1 MPHILLVDPV
11 NQRRTNLYQLL
22 TQTGYDV
29 TIVADTG
36 AAQTSLDT
44 KTNISLLIGDLQTV
58 KADNFAF
65 IRSLQEQL
73 CKVAIL
79 LISADESKNEV
90 RVGSV
95 LLRIVPVSPKERLL
109 AAVLD
114 TLLTHTHNYALRTI
128 KQRLQAGLTEIFDS
142 LNDLEQPTPIT
153 SAVLKIRDLSLD
165 TNLGQAT
172 FAGMPIDLTPTQF
185 QILRLLAESA
195 GHIVTVEDIA
205 FHVQG
210 VHVSRTE
217 ARRMITA
224 HLTNLRAK
232 MQKAGCD
239 HYLVNVRG
247 RGYML
252 DLDAERALR
261 THQQQLELIL
271 DQLPI
276 FIWTVDT
283 QLRLTSMNGSRIQ
296 ETIGLPMDEFIGMNA
311 LEVLPSDYDKSPLLT
326 AFAQASTGQKV
337 DFEYQRG
344 RHIFHNRIQPLYEG
358 DEIVGY
364 AGMAYDITESK
375 HRENHLRFESDVL
388 QNAGDAIVFTDMDFR
403 IQLWNRGAEM
413 LYGWRADEVMG
424 KTIPEILKTQ
434 YTSPETRESR
444 IQQLLD
450 EGVWRGEAIQ
460 FTKSGQMVRVH
471 SSVTLLRDTQ
481 GMPAGSIA
489 INYQL

>member
-11 NQRRTNLYQLL
+11 SQRRTNLYQLL

-29 TIVADTG
+29 TIVADTQ
-36 AAQTSLDT
+36 AAQTVLDT
-44 KTNISLLIGDLQTV
+44 KTNINLLIGDLQTV
-58 KADNFAF
+58 KANNFAF

-73 CKVAIL
+73 SKVAIL
-79 LISADESKNEV
+79 FISPEESKNEV
-90 RVGSV
+90 TVGGTHLRVVSA
-95 LLRIVPVSPKERLL
+95 SPKEHLL

-114 TLLTHTHNYALRTI
+114 TVLTHTHNYALRTI
-128 KQRLQAGLTEIFDS
+128 QQRLKNRLTEIFDS
-142 LNDLEQPTPIT
+142 LNDLESTPLT
-153 SAVLKIRDLSLD
+153 NAAVLKVRDLSLD
-165 TNLGQAT
+165 TNLGQAS

-195 GHIVTVEDIA
+195 GHIVTVEDIV
-205 FHVQG
+205 FHIQG
-210 VHVSRTE
+210 VYVSRTE

-261 THQQQLELIL
+261 THQQHLELIL

-296 ETIGLPMDEFIGMNA
+296 ETIGLPMDELIGMNA
-311 LEVLPSDYDKSPLLT
+311 LEVLPSDYDKAPILT

-344 RHIFHNRIQPLYEG
+344 RRIFHNRIQPLYEG

-364 AGMAYDITESK
+364 AGMAYDITERK
-375 HRENHLRFESDVL
+375 QMEEHFRFEASIL
-388 QNAGDAIVFTDMDFR
+388 QNAGDAIIFTDMDFR
-403 IQLWNRGAEM
+403 IQVWNRGAEV

-450 EGVWRGEAIQ
+450 EGIWRGEAVQ
-460 FTKSGQMVRVH
+460 FTKSGQIVRVH
-471 SSVTLLRDTQ
+471 SSVTLLRDAQ